1 MKAMMMIE
9 AAQLVAKT
17 LGKYIMYLEIPPAD
31 YMSILQSA
39 PYLNLREH
47 GDFIDAYGGL
57 LIYDDRGTMEG
68 HYNLTNC
75 DDENDVIIVAVC
87 IGPDGEILEDNR

>member
-31 YMSILQSA
+31 YMSVLQSA

-47 GDFIDAYGGL
+47 GEFIDAYGGL
-57 LIYDDRGTMEG
+57 LIYDSLGLMEG
-68 HYNLTNC
+68 HYHLTNC

>member
-47 GDFIDAYGGL
+47 GNFIDSYGGC
-57 LIYDDRGTMEG
+57 LIYDDVRTMEE

-75 DDENDVIIVAVC
+75 DDEGDTIVVAVG
-87 IGPDGEILEDNR
+87 IGPDGRVMFDNR